1 MKKFSIV
8 LCTLALIIGL
18 VGPAQATSFED
29 LKTWTGPG
37 GTPIMPRINTEP
49 EPDPASPFLG
59 PFTYQHDVSS
69 QVAGQIIDWAT
80 LTLNLLDEDPVQP
93 DGTQEP
99 PYEALVYSLN
109 GSVWFG
115 LGEVDTGLYDISIS
129 PELLSTGVLVVS
141 LAIDALDTPNGS
153 VALVSSLLHGEMSAV
168 PEEPAPV
175 PEPATML
182 LLGSGLA
189 GLAGLRKKFR
199 K

>member
-1 MKKFSIV
+1 
-8 LCTLALIIGL
+8 
-18 VGPAQATSFED
+18 
-29 LKTWTGPG
+29 
-37 GTPIMPRINTEP
+37 MPRINTQP
-49 EPDPASPFLG
+49 ETDPAGPFVG

-99 PYEALVYSLN
+99 PYEALVYNLN
-109 GSVWFG
+109 GSAWVG

-141 LAIDALDTPNGS
+141 LAIAAGETPNGN